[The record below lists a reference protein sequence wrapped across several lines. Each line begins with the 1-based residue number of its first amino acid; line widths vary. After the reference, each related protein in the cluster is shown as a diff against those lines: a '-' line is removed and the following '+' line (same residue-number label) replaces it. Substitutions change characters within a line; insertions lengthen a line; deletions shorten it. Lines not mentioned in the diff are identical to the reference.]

1 VVSSGRC
8 IIVAIEGEAGM
19 REVGLPGRPL
29 SGATRR
35 EIRRLLRDR
44 VPVGVVAVRVGCSR
58 KSVQRVA
65 VAQQR
70 SWLERAGSGR
80 CLSRRERE
88 EIACGVRAGESL
100 RLIARRLGRSAST
113 VSREVGRNGGR
124 VRYRGWRA
132 ERAAWQRARR
142 PKRHK
147 LAADPVL
154 WGVVRAMLEQ
164 AWSPQQV
171 SARLRVEFPHDD
183 RMRISHEAIYQALYV
198 QGRGALRNELSTALR
213 SGRARRLPR
222 GHKRGT
228 HDRIKGLVPISER
241 PAEADDRAVPGH
253 WEGDLI
259 LGKDGASQIGTLVE
273 RSTRFLLLVELR
285 HGRTAELVAEA
296 LAAKITTLPEAVHRS
311 LAVDR
316 GSEMAQH
323 AKFTV
328 ASGIPVYFCDPHSP
342 WQRGSNENTNG
353 LLRQYFPKG
362 TSLRRFS
369 QAELDAVADQLNR
382 RPRQTLHWKTPSEAL
397 NAVLMQ

>member
-1 VVSSGRC
+1 
-8 IIVAIEGEAGM
+8 M

-35 EIRRLLRDR
+35 WIRRLLRDG
-44 VPVGVVAVRVGCSR
+44 VAVGDVAVRVGCSR

-65 VAQQR
+65 LVER
-70 SWLERAGSGR
+70 SWLERARSSR
-80 CLSRRERE
+80 YLSWWERE
-88 EIACGVRAGESL
+88 EIACRIAAGESL
-100 RLIARRLGRSAST
+100 RQIAQRLGRSAST
-113 VSREVGRNGGR
+113 VSREVAGNGGR
-124 VRYRGWRA
+124 RRYRGWRA
-132 ERAAWQRARR
+132 EQTAWQRARR

-154 WGVVRAMLEQ
+154 WGVVREMLEQ

-171 SARLRVEFPHDD
+171 SARLRVEFPHDE

-222 GHKRGT
+222 GSKRGK

-253 WEGDLI
+253 WEGDLL
-259 LGKDGASQIGTLVE
+259 LGKQGKSQIGTLVE
-273 RSTRFLLLVELR
+273 RSTRFVLLVELR

-296 LAAKITTLPEAVHRS
+296 LAAKITTLPAAVHRS

-316 GSEMAQH
+316 GSEMAEH

-328 ASGIPVYFCDPHSP
+328 ESGIPVYFCDPRSP

-362 TSLRRFS
+362 TSLRRFT
-369 QAELDAVADQLNR
+369 QADLDAVADQLNG
-382 RPRQTLHWKTPSEAL
+382 RPRQTLGWKTPSEAL

>member
-1 VVSSGRC
+1 
-8 IIVAIEGEAGM
+8 M
-19 REVGLPGRPL
+19 REVRLPGRPL

-35 EIRRLLRDR
+35 QIRRLLRDG
-44 VPVGVVAVRVGCSR
+44 VAVGEVAVRVGCSR

-65 VAQQR
+65 LAER
-70 SWLERAGSGR
+70 SWLERARSSR
-80 CLSRRERE
+80 YVSRRERE
-88 EIACGVRAGESL
+88 EIACGIAAGESL
-100 RLIARRLGRSAST
+100 RQIARRLGRSAST

-132 ERAAWQRARR
+132 EQAAWQRARR
-142 PKRHK
+142 PKRRK

-154 WGVVRAMLEQ
+154 WEALRGMLEQ

-171 SARLRVEFPHDD
+171 SAGLPVELPHDA

-222 GHKRGT
+222 GHKRGS
-228 HDRIKGLVPISER
+228 HDRIKGLVPISQR

-259 LGKDGASQIGTLVE
+259 VGKDGKSQIATLVE
-273 RSTRFLLLVELR
+273 RSTRFVLLVELR

-296 LAAKITTLPEAVHRS
+296 LAAKITTLPDAVHRS
-311 LAVDR
+311 LAWDR
-316 GSEMAQH
+316 GTEMAEH

-328 ASGIPVYFCDPHSP
+328 ESGI
-342 WQRGSNENTNG
+342 
-353 LLRQYFPKG
+353 
-362 TSLRRFS
+362 
-369 QAELDAVADQLNR
+369 NR
-382 RPRQTLHWKTPSEAL
+382 NSG
-397 NAVLMQ
+397 V